1 MTDFQTENNQ
11 ESIQI
16 MVAEDQLSA
25 SVWIQQGESH
35 YTAALLKNRLSE
47 AGVTSGLQEE
57 TIQQLAN
64 GLLYDQWVVVAK
76 GTPCVN
82 GEDGWYEYAF
92 HRETD
97 HKPKILEDGS
107 VDYSQYGNIPSVK
120 EGDVIAVYHPAT
132 VWMYMV
138 IFWSPARERI
148 LPDYSEK
155 VLRVLKMDVPIS
167 LIAAV
172 RSWKPWIRSLSIRS
186 LWSRVI

>member
-64 GLLYDQWVVVAK
+64 GLLGCCCEGNAL
-76 GTPCVN
+76 
-82 GEDGWYEYAF
+82 
-92 HRETD
+92 REWRRW
-97 HKPKILEDGS
+97 L
-107 VDYSQYGNIPSVK
+107 V
-120 EGDVIAVYHPAT
+120 
-132 VWMYMV
+132 
-138 IFWSPARERI
+138 
-148 LPDYSEK
+148 
-155 VLRVLKMDVPIS
+155 
-167 LIAAV
+167 
-172 RSWKPWIRSLSIRS
+172 
-186 LWSRVI
+186 

>member
-132 VWMYMV
+132 E
-138 IFWSPARERI
+138 AK
-148 LPDYSEK
+148 DG
-155 VLRVLKMDVPIS
+155 MDVHGNI
-167 LIAAV
+167 LVARKGKNLA
-172 RSWKPWIRSLSIRS
+172 RLFGKGFACAED
-186 LWSRVI
+186 

>member
-76 GTPCVN
+76 GTAPPRLDACPL
-82 GEDGWYEYAF
+82 APP
-92 HRETD
+92 R
-97 HKPKILEDGS
+97 
-107 VDYSQYGNIPSVK
+107 
-120 EGDVIAVYHPAT
+120 
-132 VWMYMV
+132 
-138 IFWSPARERI
+138 SPG
-148 LPDYSEK
+148 
-155 VLRVLKMDVPIS
+155 
-167 LIAAV
+167 
-172 RSWKPWIRSLSIRS
+172 
-186 LWSRVI
+186 

>member
-64 GLLYDQWVVVAK
+64 GLLYDQSWLM
-76 GTPCVN
+76 
-82 GEDGWYEYAF
+82 DLW
-92 HRETD
+92 
-97 HKPKILEDGS
+97 
-107 VDYSQYGNIPSVK
+107 K
-120 EGDVIAVYHPAT
+120 EQICRQT
-132 VWMYMV
+132 V
-138 IFWSPARERI
+138 I
-148 LPDYSEK
+148 LP
-155 VLRVLKMDVPIS
+155 
-167 LIAAV
+167 
-172 RSWKPWIRSLSIRS
+172 
-186 LWSRVI
+186 

>member
-1 MTDFQTENNQ
+1 MTDFQAENNQ

-76 GTPCVN
+76 GPPCVN

-92 HRETD
+92 TA
-97 HKPKILEDGS
+97 S
-107 VDYSQYGNIPSVK
+107 M
-120 EGDVIAVYHPAT
+120 A
-132 VWMYMV
+132 
-138 IFWSPARERI
+138 
-148 LPDYSEK
+148 
-155 VLRVLKMDVPIS
+155 IS
-167 LIAAV
+167 L
-172 RSWKPWIRSLSIRS
+172 P
-186 LWSRVI
+186 